1 MNNVLIWS
9 YFIVFNVLCCGKL
22 VIIIESVLNLK
33 PVEIKYIKNSLNFV
47 FDAFA
52 RMQTEPHY

>member
-1 MNNVLIWS
+1 MLWEIS
-9 YFIVFNVLCCGKL
+9 YNYY
-22 VIIIESVLNLK
+22 ESVLNLK